1 MIRAH
6 RDRHRRFWLALAILL
21 PAFLVAALLARPE
34 VPELGAPIEGVE
46 GVEGVA
52 PLAEEPR

>member
-6 RDRHRRFWLALAILL
+6 RERHRRLWLALAILL
-21 PAFLVAALLARPE
+21 PALLIAALLARPE
-34 VPELGAPIEGVE
+34 VPDIDRAID
-46 GVEGVA
+46 GVA